1 MAKVVVALGG
11 NALGKSPEEQLKL
24 VKNTA
29 SSLIG
34 LIAAGN
40 QVVISHGNGPQVGAI
55 NLGMNFAAEHGKTA
69 AFPFPECGAMSQGY
83 IGYHLQQS
91 LENELHRRW
100 MNKSVATIV
109 TQIAVDPND
118 PAFENP
124 SKPVGDFY
132 TKEQADEIAK
142 EKGYTFKEDAG
153 RGYRQVVPSPLPM
166 KIMEL
171 DSIKTLIDADK
182 LVIAGG
188 GGGVPVIITDKGLEG
203 VPAVI
208 DKDRSSALLADK
220 IDADKLIILTAVD
233 HVYVNYGKPDEKA
246 LKTLNV
252 AEAQKYMKEGQFAAG
267 SMLPKIEAC
276 LSFVE
281 GHPERE
287 ALITSLDGLDDA
299 LADKV
304 GTVIRDNEKEEGAR
318 PKSLVTSFSSPRKQQ

>member
-34 LIAAGN
+34 LIDAGN

-55 NLGMNFAAEHGKTA
+55 NLGMNFAAENGKTA

-91 LENELHRRW
+91 LQNELHRRW
-100 MNKSVATIV
+100 MNKNVATVV
-109 TQIAVDPND
+109 TQIAVDPKD
-118 PAFENP
+118 PAFQNP

-132 TKEQADEIAK
+132 TKEQAEQIEK

-153 RGYRQVVPSPLPM
+153 RGYRQVVPSPLPQ

-171 DSIKTLIDADK
+171 NSIKTLIEAGD

-188 GGGVPVIITDKGLEG
+188 GGGVPVIMTDDGLEG

-220 IDADKLIILTAVD
+220 IDADTLIILTAVD
-233 HVYVNYGKPDEKA
+233 YVFVNYGKPDEKA

-252 AEAQKYMKEGQFAAG
+252 AEAQKYMDEKQFAAG

-276 LSFVE
+276 LSFIE
-281 GHPERE
+281 GHPERK
-287 ALITSLDGLDDA
+287 ALITSLNGLDDA
-299 LADKV
+299 LAGKG
-304 GTVIRDNEKEEGAR
+304 GTVISDN
-318 PKSLVTSFSSPRKQQ
+318 

>member
-34 LIAAGN
+34 LIDAGN

-55 NLGMNFAAEHGKTA
+55 NLGMNFAAENGKTA

-91 LENELHRRW
+91 LQNELHRRW
-100 MNKSVATIV
+100 MNKNVATVV
-109 TQIAVDPND
+109 TQVAVDPED
-118 PAFENP
+118 PAFQNP

-132 TKEQADEIAK
+132 TKEQAEQIEK
-142 EKGYTFKEDAG
+142 EKGYTYKEDAG
-153 RGYRQVVPSPLPM
+153 RGYRQVVPSPLPQ

-171 DSIKTLIDADK
+171 NSIKTLIEAGD

-188 GGGVPVIITDKGLEG
+188 GGGVPVIMTDDGLQG

-220 IDADKLIILTAVD
+220 IDADTLIILTAVD
-233 HVYVNYGKPDEKA
+233 YVFVNYGKPDEKA

-252 AEAQKYMKEGQFAAG
+252 AEAQKYMDEKQFAAG

-281 GHPERE
+281 GHPERK
-287 ALITSLDGLDDA
+287 ALITSLNGLDDA
-299 LADKV
+299 LAGKV
-304 GTVIRDNEKEEGAR
+304 GTVISDN
-318 PKSLVTSFSSPRKQQ
+318 

>member
-34 LIAAGN
+34 LIDAGN

-55 NLGMNFAAEHGKTA
+55 NLGMNFAAENGKTA

-91 LENELHRRW
+91 LQNELHKRW
-100 MNKSVATIV
+100 MNKNVATIV
-109 TQIAVDPND
+109 TQIAVDPQD
-118 PAFENP
+118 PAFNNP

-132 TKEQADEIAK
+132 TKEQAEQIEK

-153 RGYRQVVPSPLPM
+153 RGYRQVVPSPLPK

-171 DSIKTLIDADK
+171 NSINTLIESGD

-188 GGGVPVIITDKGLEG
+188 GGGVPVIMTDDGLQG

-220 IDADKLIILTAVD
+220 ISADKLIILTAVD
-233 HVYVNYGKPDEKA
+233 YVYVNYGKPDEKA
-246 LKTLNV
+246 LKTLTID
-252 AEAQKYMKEGQFAAG
+252 EAYKYMDEKQFAAG

-287 ALITSLDGLDDA
+287 AIITSLNGLDDA
-299 LADKV
+299 LAGKV
-304 GTVIRDNEKEEGAR
+304 GTVIRDN
-318 PKSLVTSFSSPRKQQ
+318 

>member
-91 LENELHRRW
+91 LENELHHRW

-220 IDADKLIILTAVD
+220 IDADKLIILTAVY

-299 LADKV
+299 LAGKV
-304 GTVIRDNEKEEGAR
+304 GTVIRDN
-318 PKSLVTSFSSPRKQQ
+318 

>member
-153 RGYRQVVPSPLPM
+153 RGYRQVVPSPLAM

-233 HVYVNYGKPDEKA
+233 HVYVNYGKPYEKA

-299 LADKV
+299 LAGKV
-304 GTVIRDNEKEEGAR
+304 GTVIRDN
-318 PKSLVTSFSSPRKQQ
+318 

>member
-132 TKEQADEIAK
+132 TKKQADEIAK

-153 RGYRQVVPSPLPM
+153 RGYRQIVPSPLPM

-299 LADKV
+299 LAGKV
-304 GTVIRDNEKEEGAR
+304 GTVIRDN
-318 PKSLVTSFSSPRKQQ
+318 

>member
-208 DKDRSSALLADK
+208 DKDHSSALLADK

-233 HVYVNYGKPDEKA
+233 HVYINYGKPDEKA

-299 LADKV
+299 LAGKV
-304 GTVIRDNEKEEGAR
+304 GTVIRDN
-318 PKSLVTSFSSPRKQQ
+318 

>member
-252 AEAQKYMKEGQFAAG
+252 AEAQKYMKEAQFAAG

-299 LADKV
+299 LAGKV
-304 GTVIRDNEKEEGAR
+304 GTVIRDN
-318 PKSLVTSFSSPRKQQ
+318 

>member
-55 NLGMNFAAEHGKTA
+55 NLGMNFAAEHDKTA

-132 TKEQADEIAK
+132 TKKQADEIAK

-171 DSIKTLIDADK
+171 DSIKTLIDADN

-299 LADKV
+299 LTGKV
-304 GTVIRDNEKEEGAR
+304 GTVIRDN
-318 PKSLVTSFSSPRKQQ
+318 

>member
-34 LIAAGN
+34 LIDAGN

-55 NLGMNFAAEHGKTA
+55 NLGMNFAAENGKTA

-91 LENELHRRW
+91 LQNELHKRW
-100 MNKSVATIV
+100 MNKNVATIV
-109 TQIAVDPND
+109 TQIAVDPQD
-118 PAFENP
+118 PAFDNP

-132 TKEQADEIAK
+132 TKEQAEQIEK

-153 RGYRQVVPSPLPM
+153 RGYRQVVPSPLPK

-171 DSIKTLIDADK
+171 NSINTLIESGD

-188 GGGVPVIITDKGLEG
+188 GGGVPVIMTDDGLQG

-208 DKDRSSALLADK
+208 GKDRSSALLADQ
-220 IDADKLIILTAVD
+220 ISAVKLIILTAVD
-233 HVYVNYGKPDEKA
+233 YVYVNYGKPDEKA
-246 LKTLNV
+246 LKTLTID
-252 AEAQKYMKEGQFAAG
+252 EAHKYMDEKQFAAG

-287 ALITSLDGLDDA
+287 AIITSLNGLDDA
-299 LADKV
+299 LAGKV
-304 GTVIRDNEKEEGAR
+304 GTVIRDN
-318 PKSLVTSFSSPRKQQ
+318 

>member
-132 TKEQADEIAK
+132 TKKQADEIAK

-188 GGGVPVIITDKGLEG
+188 GGVPVIITDKGLEG

-220 IDADKLIILTAVD
+220 INADKLIILTAVD

-299 LADKV
+299 LTGKV
-304 GTVIRDNEKEEGAR
+304 GTVIRDN
-318 PKSLVTSFSSPRKQQ
+318 

>member
-1 MAKVVVALGG
+1 MAKEVVALGG

-55 NLGMNFAAEHGKTA
+55 NLGMNFPAEHGNTA

-153 RGYRQVVPSPLPM
+153 RGYRQIVPSPLPM

-252 AEAQKYMKEGQFAAG
+252 VEAQKYMKEGQFAAG

-299 LADKV
+299 LAGKV
-304 GTVIRDNEKEEGAR
+304 GTVIRDN
-318 PKSLVTSFSSPRKQQ
+318 

>member
-208 DKDRSSALLADK
+208 VKDRSSALLADK

-299 LADKV
+299 LAGKV
-304 GTVIRDNEKEEGAR
+304 GTVIRDN
-318 PKSLVTSFSSPRKQQ
+318 

>member
-34 LIAAGN
+34 LIDAGN

-55 NLGMNFAAEHGKTA
+55 NLGMNFAAENGKTA

-91 LENELHRRW
+91 LQNELHRRW
-100 MNKSVATIV
+100 MNKNVATVV
-109 TQIAVDPND
+109 TQIAVDPKD
-118 PAFENP
+118 PAFQNP

-132 TKEQADEIAK
+132 TKEQAEQIEK

-153 RGYRQVVPSPLPM
+153 RGYRQVVPSPLPQ

-171 DSIKTLIDADK
+171 NSIKTLIEAGD

-188 GGGVPVIITDKGLEG
+188 GGGVPVIMTDDGLEG

-220 IDADKLIILTAVD
+220 IDADTLIILTAVD
-233 HVYVNYGKPDEKA
+233 YVFVNYGKPDEKA

-252 AEAQKYMKEGQFAAG
+252 AEAQKYMDEKQFAAG

-281 GHPERE
+281 GHPERK
-287 ALITSLDGLDDA
+287 ALITSLD
-299 LADKV
+299 
-304 GTVIRDNEKEEGAR
+304 R
-318 PKSLVTSFSSPRKQQ
+318 KSVV

>member
-69 AFPFPECGAMSQGY
+69 AFPFPECGALSQGY

-171 DSIKTLIDADK
+171 DSIKTLIDADN

-299 LADKV
+299 LAGKV
-304 GTVIRDNEKEEGAR
+304 GTVIRDN
-318 PKSLVTSFSSPRKQQ
+318 